1 MLILEQQYVNNVIL
15 LTMNFPSRSVVML
28 LKGLLPTEVE
38 VVMDVQQVAWFVAR
52 QLFAQP
58 VIMPTI
64 IIFLEKNVVILLI
77 ISTLIMRV
85 IVMLVLILLL
95 DVLLV
100 KLVEVLQFVHNVL

>member
-1 MLILEQQYVNNVIL
+1 MNNVIL

-28 LKGLLPTEVE
+28 LKGLLQTVME
-38 VVMDVQQVAWFVAR
+38 VVLDAQQVVWFVAR

-77 ISTLIMRV
+77 ISILMMRV
-85 IVMLVLILLL
+85 IVMLVLMLLL

-100 KLVEVLQFVHNVL
+100 QWMEMTQFVHNVL